1 MPPTRSRGGRRSGS
15 AALNNRSSVTTRTVW
30 PSATCA
36 EASSITKFS
45 KPPIPGWN
53 CRTTCTMYITCALPN
68 DGTRTSVDSRFG
80 SQLREF
86 FLRRSGAQFACSLRN
101 SSSSFGVPNA
111 CTLRAQ
117 SPAKRRRPL
126 HKGSA
131 RTSRT
136 IAFAIR
142 PCGPR
147 RRSPRRSRDLAF
159 LSSHTGAVIGRLGQ
173 VRRCGSINY
182 GADA

>member
-1 MPPTRSRGGRRSGS
+1 
-15 AALNNRSSVTTRTVW
+15 
-30 PSATCA
+30 
-36 EASSITKFS
+36 
-45 KPPIPGWN
+45 
-53 CRTTCTMYITCALPN
+53 MYITCALPN

-80 SQLREF
+80 SQLREIF
-86 FLRRSGAQFACSLRN
+86 FAAQRRAIRVQPAEL
-101 SSSSFGVPNA
+101 SSSFGVLNA

-126 HKGSA
+126 HKRSA

-142 PCGPR
+142 PCGLR

-159 LSSHTGAVIGRLGQ
+159 LSSHTGAVIARLGQ